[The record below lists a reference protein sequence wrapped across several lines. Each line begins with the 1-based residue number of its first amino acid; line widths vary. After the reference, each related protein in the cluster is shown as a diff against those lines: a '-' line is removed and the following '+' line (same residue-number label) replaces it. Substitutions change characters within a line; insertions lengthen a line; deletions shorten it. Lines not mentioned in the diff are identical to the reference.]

1 MQTNVCPVQ
10 MPRWAYLLIV
20 GVVAL
25 VTAALRVAFL
35 VDAMYLSYLYDSQT
49 RTQERTERAQILRDA
64 NTRRLMALMRHD
76 AAGRAQVAPAPPEAE
91 PASEAGASV
100 SEGPTPTTT
109 AAPEGGVDSA

>member
-49 RTQERTERAQILRDA
+49 RTQERTERAQMLRDA
-64 NTRRLMALMRHD
+64 NTRRLTALMRND
-76 AAGRAQVAPAPPEAE
+76 AAGRAQVAPAPPEAD
-91 PASEAGASV
+91 PAAEAGASV
-100 SEGPTPTTT
+100 SESPTPTTT
-109 AAPEGGVDSA
+109 AASEGGAASA